1 MKTTKPWVS
10 LQTNAFLGGL
20 PGEIDTELPIPVC
33 SMVANQDST
42 VASLPPKKERCLQSL
57 RRHAKRLYN
66 KTPSKSELF
75 CYSNFSRYTCVW
87 FACHRPLTSHPCVA
101 VQGFVTS
108 LLEIPSLT

>member
-42 VASLPPKKERCLQSL
+42 VASLPPKK
-57 RRHAKRLYN
+57 KD
-66 KTPSKSELF
+66 
-75 CYSNFSRYTCVW
+75 
-87 FACHRPLTSHPCVA
+87 ACRV
-101 VQGFVTS
+101 
-108 LLEIPSLT
+108 